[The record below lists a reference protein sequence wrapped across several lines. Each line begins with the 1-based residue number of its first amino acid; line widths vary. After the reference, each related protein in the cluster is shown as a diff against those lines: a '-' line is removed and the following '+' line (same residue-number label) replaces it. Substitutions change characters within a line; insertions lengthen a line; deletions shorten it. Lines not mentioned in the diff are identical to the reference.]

1 MSQIYLPMHSATD
14 WPVLVAFVKL
24 TPNKISETNI
34 IYHTE
39 NGEREFRNYFNFV
52 PPTNILQA
60 PLTTKKF
67 NPITANLQPGI
78 GEGCNASQPQPDFDC
93 ISKSQVTKTAHQ
105 VMRESL
111 ITSFVKV
118 LRFTSMTFVLLPQI
132 QGKVYFFLGDKRLHF
147 LSCLI
152 SEARSLKRKKPK
164 CLKSYEVVVSWWWSD
179 TCNTYINTY
188 TALIIVHIQW
198 EENLHKKE
206 WGNRSQNEQSLLFL
220 TCFTYSNL
228 LGNEW

>member
-1 MSQIYLPMHSATD
+1 MLPSHSQTLIAFPRARWQKQPTKLWGKASLLP
-14 WPVLVAFVKL
+14 L
-24 TPNKISETNI
+24 
-34 IYHTE
+34 
-39 NGEREFRNYFNFV
+39 
-52 PPTNILQA
+52 
-60 PLTTKKF
+60 
-67 NPITANLQPGI
+67 
-78 GEGCNASQPQPDFDC
+78 
-93 ISKSQVTKTAHQ
+93 
-105 VMRESL
+105 
-111 ITSFVKV
+111 
-118 LRFTSMTFVLLPQI
+118 LRFYDLPPWPLCFSLRFKAGFI
-132 QGKVYFFLGDKRLHF
+132 IFLGDKRLHF